1 MKILF
6 ALRLYSGL
14 ENSVINEKWQPNGIP
29 TIYKLLESI
38 DKKHDIKVLLMHKIP
53 NEMQYSKYKENHNK
67 TILFK
72 EFKGSFEVISS
83 IYSNE
88 HRLNKYKRIREE
100 FFHFKVILK
109 YIIKEKPDLIY
120 IDNANIW
127 SAGLIARIQSSP
139 VVFRLLGIYPYI
151 TKLSQ
156 NKLNFSQRV
165 LKWLFKAPFS
175 LVINTNDGSGKSTH
189 IKKLLK
195 KNTNYHLL
203 LNGVDIP
210 KLQKNQIVNKI
221 NISETK
227 LVCLFISKL
236 ETYKGCLIFV
246 DAMIQAM
253 QKGIELHAI
262 IIGEGSQKKNIETL
276 IQKEDMSNNFSILGN
291 IPHNDIFY
299 YHSISN
305 IYISL
310 NQLGN
315 MSNTNLEAIK
325 FGQVVIFPRSLDNE
339 TDNEDIKLFGEKNIL
354 WIKNPYDKAGLIFH
368 LEKINNN
375 RSLLTSYKSQI
386 LSISKLLPSWKE
398 RINKEVSLLEGV
410 VNKSNIG

>member
-14 ENSVINEKWQPNGIP
+14 ENSVINQKWQPNGIP
-29 TIYKLLESI
+29 TIYKLLEDL

-53 NEMQYSKYKENHNK
+53 NEMQYSKYKERNNK
-67 TILFK
+67 TIFFK
-72 EFKGSFEVISS
+72 EFKEPFEIISS

-88 HRLNKYKRIREE
+88 DSLSKYKKIIEE
-100 FFHFKVILK
+100 FFHFKLILK
-109 YIIKEKPDLIY
+109 HLIKEKPDLIY

-156 NKLNFSQRV
+156 KKLNFSQKV

-175 LVINTNDGSGKSTH
+175 LVINTNDGSGKSIH
-189 IKKLLK
+189 ITKLLK
-195 KNTNYHLL
+195 KNTNYQLL

-210 KLQKNQIVNKI
+210 KLNKNQVAHKI
-221 NISETK
+221 NISETNF
-227 LVCLFISKL
+227 VCLFISKL

-246 DAMIQAM
+246 EAMIQAM
-253 QKGIELHAI
+253 HKGIELHAI
-262 IIGEGSQKKNIETL
+262 IIGDGSQKKNIETL
-276 IQKEDMSNNFSILGN
+276 IKKEGLSNNFSILGN

-299 YHSISN
+299 YHSISH
-305 IYISL
+305 IYVSL

-325 FGQVVIFPRSLDNE
+325 FGQVVIFPRSLDYE

-354 WIKNPYDKAGLIFH
+354 WIKNPYDKLGLLSH
-368 LEKINNN
+368 LEKIYYN
-375 RSLLTSYKSQI
+375 RSILASHKSQI
-386 LSISKLLPSWKE
+386 LSMSNLLPSWQD

-410 VNKSNIG
+410 VNKK

>member
-175 LVINTNDGSGKSTH
+175 LVINTNDGSGKSAH

-262 IIGEGSQKKNIETL
+262 IIGEGSQKKNIEIL

-305 IYISL
+305 IYVSL

-354 WIKNPYDKAGLIFH
+354 WIKNPYDRAGLIFH

>member
-29 TIYKLLESI
+29 TIYKLLEDL

-53 NEMQYSKYKENHNK
+53 NEMQYSKYKEKHNK

-72 EFKGSFEVISS
+72 EFKGHFEIVSS
-83 IYSNE
+83 IYGE
-88 HRLNKYKRIREE
+88 ERRLNKYKRMREE
-100 FFHFKVILK
+100 FFHFKVIFK

-127 SAGLIARIQSSP
+127 SAGLIARIQSTP

-151 TKLSQ
+151 MKLTEK
-156 NKLNFSQRV
+156 KLNFSQRL

-175 LVINTNDGSGKSTH
+175 LVINTNDGSGKSIH
-189 IKKLLK
+189 ITKLLK
-195 KNTNYHLL
+195 KNTNYQLL

-210 KLQKNQIVNKI
+210 KLKKDQVVHQI
-221 NISETK
+221 NISKNK

-246 DAMIQAM
+246 QAMIEAIH
-253 QKGIELHAI
+253 KGIELYAI

-276 IQKEDMSNNFSILGN
+276 IHKEGLGNNFSILGN

-305 IYISL
+305 IYVSL

-315 MSNTNLEAIK
+315 ISNTNLEAIK

-354 WIKNPYDKAGLIFH
+354 WIKNPYDKLGLIFH

-375 RSLLTSYKSQI
+375 RSILKSYKRQI
-386 LSISKLLPSWKE
+386 LSMSKLLPSWQE

-410 VNKSNIG
+410 VNKK

>member
-14 ENSVINEKWQPNGIP
+14 ENTVINEKWQPNGIP

-386 LSISKLLPSWKE
+386 E
-398 RINKEVSLLEGV
+398 IN
-410 VNKSNIG
+410 

>member
-109 YIIKEKPDLIY
+109 HIIKEKPDLIY

-262 IIGEGSQKKNIETL
+262 IIGEGSQKKNIEIL

-305 IYISL
+305 IYVSL

>member
-262 IIGEGSQKKNIETL
+262 IIGEGSQKKNIEIL

>member
-14 ENSVINEKWQPNGIP
+14 EDSVIKKKWQPSGIP
-29 TIYKLLESI
+29 TIYKLLENI
-38 DKKHDIKVLLMHKIP
+38 DKRHDIKVLLMHKIP
-53 NEMQYSKYKENHNK
+53 NEMQYSKYKEKQNK
-67 TILFK
+67 TIIFK
-72 EFKGSFEVISS
+72 EFKESFEIISS
-83 IYSNE
+83 VYNNKYFF
-88 HRLNKYKRIREE
+88 NKYKRMREE
-100 FFHFKVILK
+100 FYHFKVIFK

-127 SAGLIARIQSSP
+127 SAGLIARLQSSP

-151 TKLSQ
+151 AKLSKD
-156 NKLNFSQRV
+156 KLKFSQRI
-165 LKWLFKAPFS
+165 LKWLLRAPFA
-175 LVINTNDGSGKSTH
+175 LVINTNDGSGKNIH
-189 IKKLLK
+189 IKKLLN
-195 KNTNYHLL
+195 KNTNYQLL

-210 KLQKNQIVNKI
+210 KSQINLVSKKV

-246 DAMIQAM
+246 ESMIQAM
-253 QKGIELHAI
+253 NKGIELHAI
-262 IIGEGSQKKNIETL
+262 IIGDGSQKKNIETL
-276 IQKEDMSNNFSILGN
+276 IHREKLSSNFSILGN
-291 IPHNDIFY
+291 IPHKDIFY

-305 IYISL
+305 IYVSL

-325 FGQVVIFPRSLDNE
+325 FGQVVIFPRTLNNE

-354 WIKNPYDKAGLIFH
+354 WIKNPYDKIGLIFH
-368 LEKINNN
+368 LEKISNN
-375 RSLLTSYKSQI
+375 RAILTSYKRQI
-386 LSISKLLPSWKE
+386 IGMSNLLPSWKE
-398 RINKEVSLLEGV
+398 RINKEMSLLEGI
-410 VNKSNIG
+410 VNKTNIK